1 MIDDN
6 PPDWHHA
13 TCSPNIVTGVANSES
28 VSAAVCPIAGQQGTE
43 AATPAIDYSNEVTG
57 TSGVPSTGDWN
68 LDGIRSIAAA
78 TNISG
83 KSIADQLVARG
94 KSWKSYQ
101 EDLPASGA
109 DGVNVGDGLWS
120 NLDKATLVNFAT
132 DFTALGL
139 SPAPSIV
146 GLYAAKHNPFV
157 YFQSVQSG
165 QDSRNS
171 LRNVVAFDGMRGLY
185 ADLATGNVPN
195 YSLIAPNQCN
205 DQHGRGNAGPFCL
218 YDSNNQGTL
227 VGLNPAA
234 MAQGDREVH
243 NLVEAIHSS
252 SVWHQGHTAI
262 VIVWDENDYSVGIPN
277 QAAAIVDTNYGAT
290 GVKCL

>member
-6 PPDWHHA
+6 PPDWHNA
-13 TCSPNIVTGVANSES
+13 TCPPNIVTGVANSES

-83 KSIADQLVARG
+83 KSIADQLVARA
-94 KSWKSYQ
+94 KSWKSYE

-120 NLDKATLVNFAT
+120 NLDKATLANFAT

-195 YSLIAPNQCN
+195 YSFIAPNHRN

-218 YDSNNQGTL
+218 YDANIDILPCLKAGDSYGVMPRGHDLLRWVPASQRL
-227 VGLNPAA
+227 VSLWSCDQSQSLPLHRLQRGVPAP
-234 MAQGDREVH
+234 
-243 NLVEAIHSS
+243 IH
-252 SVWHQGHTAI
+252 
-262 VIVWDENDYSVGIPN
+262 
-277 QAAAIVDTNYGAT
+277 
-290 GVKCL
+290 